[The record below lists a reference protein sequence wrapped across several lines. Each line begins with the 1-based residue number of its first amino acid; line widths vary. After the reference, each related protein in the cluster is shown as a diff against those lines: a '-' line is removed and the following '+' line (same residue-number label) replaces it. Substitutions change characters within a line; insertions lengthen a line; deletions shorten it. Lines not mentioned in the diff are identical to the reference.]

1 MAVPQDEEARWQM
14 TEIMGSKYVAPIHTA
29 ASMLVF
35 RGSIARDRIISSYES
50 WTLSTFFCN
59 TPELLAPKIR
69 WQGLGMVSGGFSE
82 VLPTL
87 SRTVSAPG
95 FYDADL

>member
-1 MAVPQDEEARWQM
+1 MIESLRAVKVEPC
-14 TEIMGSKYVAPIHTA
+14 K
-29 ASMLVF
+29 L
-35 RGSIARDRIISSYES
+35 
-50 WTLSTFFCN
+50 FFCG
-59 TPELLAPKIR
+59 TPELLAPKMS

-87 SRTVSAPG
+87 SRTVSVLG